1 MFSIFART
9 INTSE
14 SGKLPVE
21 SVEDLHHEFRFLIAV
36 LVVLLSASV
45 AFGQFLNMPQY
56 DNGTYPGAFRQAD
69 VNNDGRPDIIGIRS
83 PQTNGFEITFLPGTG
98 TGGFG
103 AAVNTTITGID
114 SVTQQQ
120 FLVRDFNGDG
130 KLDVVVFGNDH
141 ITGQGALGVMFGNG
155 DGTFQA
161 PKITITGTIAF
172 PSTETYTVNAGDYNN
187 DGKADIAYV
196 SGSTLRVIFG
206 KGDGTFTSPLTTTLN
221 TAVLGIASADFNND
235 KKLDI
240 LASSSK
246 GTFFY
251 AGNGNGTFQAPIT
264 VGTLELTALVPAELN
279 GDGNLDFIAG
289 GPGRGFSVFLGDGTG
304 HFPTKHS
311 YTTVPTVSSI
321 AVADFNGDGH
331 LDVALLSTIGHPPYI
346 TIYLNS
352 GSGTF
357 TLGKTYNADGTGGG
371 TMMAADLNGDKK
383 IDLAFTNGSGGV
395 TVMDGNGNGTFKGNY
410 AIQVLSGNS
419 LTLGNFNADTK
430 PDLFLPQ
437 ASQTLLGNGDGTFS
451 LVSAHCLLFSATA
464 GDFNKDGK
472 EDVSGIY
479 SVNSVNEIN
488 VCLGN
493 GKGTFAADGQADQ
506 GIQHNLVLTGDFNN
520 DGKLDLAASDQ
531 NGVSILLGNGN
542 GTFQSGIPTAVSA
555 SFPNFALGD
564 FNRDGKLDFAT
575 VTSSGLEV
583 YLGKG
588 DGTFQN
594 PIVTSTRQGGFIT
607 VADLNK
613 DGIPDV
619 IISNCCVLSVMI
631 GKGNGSFNPPVNYG
645 LATTTA
651 AVVADFNGDGNPDVA
666 VGVGGGLVDVFLGNG
681 QGKLLAPPTVFRVG
695 GPRGPVVV
703 DLVTADFN
711 GDKKPDLA
719 VEIGGA
725 VITLLHQ

>member
-1 MFSIFART
+1 MNS
-9 INTSE
+9 
-14 SGKLPVE
+14 
-21 SVEDLHHEFRFLIAV
+21 RFLIAV
-36 LVVLLSASV
+36 LVVLLSAPA

-69 VNNDGRPDIIGIRS
+69 VNHDGKPDIIGIRLA
-83 PQTNGFEITFLPGTG
+83 QTNVFEITVLPGTG

-114 SVTQQQ
+114 SVTSQQ

-161 PKITITGTIAF
+161 PKITITGTITV
-172 PSTETYTVNAGDYNN
+172 PITQTYTVNAGDYNN

-196 SGSTLRVIFG
+196 SGSALRVIFG

-240 LASSSK
+240 LASSNT

-251 AGNGNGTFQAPIT
+251 AGNGNGTFQAPIK
-264 VGTLELTALVPAELN
+264 VGTLEVTALVPAELN

-311 YTTVPTVSSI
+311 YSTVPTVSSI

-331 LDVALLSTIGHPPYI
+331 LDVALLSSVGHPPYI

-357 TLGKTYNADGTGGG
+357 TLGKTYNADGNGGG

-410 AIQVLSGNS
+410 VIQVQSS
-419 LTLGNFNADTK
+419 SEVVLGQFNADTK
-430 PDLFLPQ
+430 PDLFLPGGND
-437 ASQTLLGNGDGTFS
+437 TLLGNGDGTFR
-451 LVSAHCLLFSATA
+451 LVSAGCLLFSATA

-472 EDVSGIY
+472 EDVAGIY

-493 GKGTFAADGQADQ
+493 GNGTFAADGQADQ

-594 PIVTSTRQGGFIT
+594 PIVTSTRQGGRIT

-613 DGIPDV
+613 DGIPDL
-619 IISNCCVLSVMI
+619 IISSCCVLSVMI
-631 GKGNGSFNPPVNYG
+631 GKGNGSFNSPVNYG
-645 LATTTA
+645 LAGTTA

-681 QGKLLAPPTVFRVG
+681 LGKLLTPPAVFRVG

-719 VEIGGA
+719 VDIGGA
-725 VITLLHQ
+725 VVTLLHQ